1 MSALEKLAR
10 ISEQDYL
17 AFELTAECRHEYVD
31 GYIYAMAGA
40 SERHNRVSMN
50 LGFHLRAAARGGRCG
65 VFLNDMK
72 LSIEQGRTY
81 YYPDVMLVCNPD
93 DNGQL
98 FKEQPCLL
106 AEVLSSGTAAID
118 RREKLMAYQKIPSL
132 RYYLIVASDRQHV
145 DYYVRDS
152 NGDWQTA
159 ILEADEILVV
169 DCDAYHAKLSL
180 ADIYEDV
187 VFD

>member
-17 AFELTAECRHEYVD
+17 TFELTAECRHEYVD
-31 GYIYAMAGA
+31 GYVYAMAGA
-40 SERHNRVSMN
+40 SERHNRISGN
-50 LGFHLRAAARGGRCG
+50 LFFHLRAAARGGRCG
-65 VFLNDMK
+65 VFASDMK
-72 LSIEQGRTY
+72 LRVKQDRRY
-81 YYPDVMLVCNPD
+81 YYPDVMLACDPN
-93 DNGQL
+93 DNEPL

-118 RREKLMAYQKIPSL
+118 RREKLMAYQKISSL
-132 RYYLIVASDRQHV
+132 RYYLIVASDRERV
-145 DYYVRDS
+145 DYFVRDS

-159 ILEADEILVV
+159 ALDAGEKLTVS
-169 DCDAYHAKLSL
+169 CDAYQAVFQL

>member
-40 SERHNRVSMN
+40 NERHNRISLN
-50 LGFHLRAAARGGRCG
+50 IGFHLRAAARGSRCG

-72 LSIEQGRTY
+72 LSIDKGRTY
-81 YYPDVMLVCNPD
+81 YYPDVMLACDPNDKEP
-93 DNGQL
+93 L

-132 RYYLIVASDRQHV
+132 RYYLIVASDRERV
-145 DYYVRDS
+145 DYFVRDS

-159 ILEADEILVV
+159 ALDAGEKLTVSY
-169 DCDAYHAKLSL
+169 DAYQAVFQL